1 MIQDEN
7 IYVVIKNEC
16 QRYDFKA
23 CVIHSSLGWL
33 TVPKVKKL
41 LFSTEI
47 LVPYKKLCN

>member
-23 CVIHSSLGWL
+23 CVIHSSHGVGISKRL
-33 TVPKVKKL
+33 TFIQK
-41 LFSTEI
+41 F
-47 LVPYKKLCN
+47 